1 MWCRLRPDLRPEVV
15 EKEEIHPVKSA
26 FLAVL
31 TPFFWSLSVAGLCKL
46 HTTTSI
52 FISER
57 VSSVGAISSYQ
68 KPELTRNLPSQH
80 LIMKF
85 QTCTKVERILEQR
98 SRLYKFSN
106 ILSYI
111 YSSFNTS
118 YFKAFQNK
126 LWSIHLPSST
136 LEFIYREFNNCFF
149 FYFFDVEF
157 SHSAHIWTCAFF
169 EFLKSSFTGL

>member
-57 VSSVGAISSYQ
+57 VGSVGAISSYQ
-68 KPELTRNLPSQH
+68 KPELIWSPLTTFDNE
-80 LIMKF
+80 I
-85 QTCTKVERILEQR
+85 
-98 SRLYKFSN
+98 SN
-106 ILSYI
+106 MYQS
-111 YSSFNTS
+111 
-118 YFKAFQNK
+118 
-126 LWSIHLPSST
+126 
-136 LEFIYREFNNCFF
+136 
-149 FYFFDVEF
+149 
-157 SHSAHIWTCAFF
+157 
-169 EFLKSSFTGL
+169 